1 MTREL
6 RAEIGNIATH
16 ALGILMSVIALGIGV
31 WSLSHLRAAPLAHAA
46 LWIYGLCA
54 VALYTASTVYHS
66 LFAAPLARKV
76 ARRFDHAAIY
86 LMIAGS
92 YTPFLW
98 ITLPNRGGFT
108 WSIVIWGSAIVG
120 IIFKV
125 FYAGR
130 FKTISTLLYLAMGWL
145 AVVMWP
151 DLTASLP
158 TAAIHLL
165 LAGGVVYTLGSIFYL
180 WQKLPYQHVIW
191 HVCVLAGSILQWL
204 AIQLY
209 VLPLGGLL

>member
-16 ALGILMSVIALGIGV
+16 AVGIIMSILTLGLGV
-31 WSLSHLRAAPLAHAA
+31 WSLWQFRAAPLAHAA
-46 LWIYGLCA
+46 LWVYGLCA

-98 ITLPNRGGFT
+98 IAMHNRGGFT
-108 WSIVIWGSAIVG
+108 WSIIIWGGAPLSGSFSKSFMRDAS
-120 IIFKV
+120 KRSPR
-125 FYAGR
+125 FYTWR
-130 FKTISTLLYLAMGWL
+130 W
-145 AVVMWP
+145 
-151 DLTASLP
+151 
-158 TAAIHLL
+158 
-165 LAGGVVYTLGSIFYL
+165 
-180 WQKLPYQHVIW
+180 
-191 HVCVLAGSILQWL
+191 AGSPSSCGRI
-204 AIQLY
+204 
-209 VLPLGGLL
+209 

>member
-16 ALGILMSVIALGIGV
+16 ALGIIMSIIALGLGV
-31 WSLSHLRAAPLAHAA
+31 WSLWQFHAAPLAHAA
-46 LWIYGLCA
+46 LWVYGLCA

-98 ITLPNRGGFT
+98 IALPNRGGFT
-108 WSIVIWGSAIVG
+108 WSIVIWGIAIVG

-191 HVCVLAGSILQWL
+191 HVCVLAGSSLQWL

>member
-16 ALGILMSVIALGIGV
+16 AVGIIMSILTLGLGV
-31 WSLSHLRAAPLAHAA
+31 WSLWQFRAAPLAHAA
-46 LWIYGLCA
+46 LWVYGLCA

-86 LMIAGS
+86 LI
-92 YTPFLW
+92 
-98 ITLPNRGGFT
+98 I
-108 WSIVIWGSAIVG
+108 IWGVAIVG

-158 TAAIHLL
+158 PAAIHLL

>member
-1 MTREL
+1 M
-6 RAEIGNIATH
+6 
-16 ALGILMSVIALGIGV
+16 
-31 WSLSHLRAAPLAHAA
+31 
-46 LWIYGLCA
+46 
-54 VALYTASTVYHS
+54 YHS

-76 ARRFDHAAIY
+76 ARCFDYAAIY

-98 ITLPNRGGFT
+98 IALPNRGGFT
-108 WSIVIWGSAIVG
+108 WSIVIWGIAIVG
-120 IIFKV
+120 IVFKV

-151 DLTASLP
+151 DLTATLP
-158 TAAIHLL
+158 PAAIHLL

-191 HVCVLAGSILQWL
+191 HACVLAGSILQWL